1 MKLLFDIE
9 TDGLLDTLTK
19 VHCIAL
25 MDVDTR
31 VVLTFD
37 PTSIEQ
43 GLKALMEA
51 DELIGHNIMGFDIPA
66 LLKVYPDFKPPKK
79 LTDTLVLSRLIWPNL
94 RELDFKKEKIPRKS
108 FGSHSLE
115 AWGYR
120 LKCHKGDFGQDTD
133 WSEFTP
139 EMLEYCTQD
148 IWVNK
153 TLLDAINKK
162 EFSHDAIRLE
172 HDIHRICLE
181 QERLGFP
188 FEEQKAAALYSR
200 LSARREELKA
210 QLQEQFEPNVIQLKT
225 KTKVVPFN
233 PASRQQIADRLM
245 KRGWKP
251 EEETDSGQP
260 KVDESALAKIDLPEA
275 KLLLEFLMLNKRIGQ
290 LAEGAN
296 AWLKLSKQGRIHG
309 RVTTMGAVT
318 SRATHQSPNLA
329 QIPSLRAAYGKECR
343 ELFHAPIGWEIMGS
357 DMSGIELR
365 CLAHYMARFDKGKYA
380 DIILNGDIHT
390 ANQKAAALPTRD
402 HAKTF
407 IYALLYG
414 AGAAKIGSIVG
425 QGVKGGSG
433 LKKRFLSNLP
443 ALAKLQ
449 KAVEGKA
456 SQEGYLTGLDK
467 RTIPVRSPHSALN
480 TLLQCAGAL
489 LAKQWVVEFH
499 NVAKEQG
506 YDHGKD
512 YQQVAWV
519 HDEIQI
525 LVPKGKGD
533 IFGKISQTAIERAGE
548 HYKFRIRLDTEYN
561 IGSSW
566 AETH

>member
-31 VVLTFD
+31 VILTFD

-43 GLKALMEA
+43 GLKALMKA

-79 LTDTLVLSRLIWPNL
+79 ITDTLVLSRLIWPNL

-133 WSEFTP
+133 WAEFTP
-139 EMLEYCTQD
+139 EMLEYCKQD
-148 IWVNK
+148 VWVNK
-153 TLLDAINKK
+153 TLLDTINKK

-200 LSARREELKA
+200 LSARREELKT

-225 KTKVVPFN
+225 KTKVIPFN

-260 KVDESALAKIDLPEA
+260 KVDESVLAKIDLPEA

-318 SRATHQSPNLA
+318 SRATHQRPNLA
-329 QIPSLRAAYGKECR
+329 QVPSLRAAYGKECR

-365 CLAHYMARFDKGKYA
+365 CLAHFMARFDKGKYA

-390 ANQKAAALPTRD
+390 ANQHAAGLKTRD
-402 HAKTF
+402 QSKVF
-407 IYALLYG
+407 VYSLIYG
-414 AGAAKIGSIVG
+414 AGPAKIGSIIG
-425 QGVKGGSG
+425 QGIRGGSA

-443 ALAKLQ
+443 ALANLQ
-449 KAVEGKA
+449 EAVQDRAKTG
-456 SQEGYLTGLDK
+456 SLVGLDK
-467 RTIPVRSPHSALN
+467 RIIPVRSPHSALN

-506 YDHGKD
+506 FNHGKD

-519 HDEIQI
+519 HDEIQV

-533 IFGKISQTAIERAGE
+533 IFGKISQEAIERAGK
-548 HYKFRIRLDTEYN
+548 HFKFRIKLDTEYN
-561 IGSSW
+561 IGSTW